1 MFKLLTVMACFYCHC
16 IQSDSLY
23 SIHVGP
29 YQAAYKYLS
38 CLKPLEPEMWLALTS
53 TKMSWTPSRRKRFM
67 FSIIENLCNNATYQ
81 KYLCRPANYRNLH
94 FLQWLRLID
103 EKKGV
108 EYKSGST
115 LVGVKMV
122 SPLKDFFFLQYL
134 VVKDLLHTNHEQ
146 LSPQIKH
153 FASAYTLM
161 NDFWSQTHKVHTYFT
176 EHGHKAWFIDTLI
189 CHIVSLADYFNLY
202 QRRVLTTTNI
212 IPQPFLAQSA
222 TDDPLQQ

>member
-1 MFKLLTVMACFYCHC
+1 
-16 IQSDSLY
+16 
-23 SIHVGP
+23 
-29 YQAAYKYLS
+29 
-38 CLKPLEPEMWLALTS
+38 
-53 TKMSWTPSRRKRFM
+53 MSWTPSRRKRFL
-67 FSIIENLCNNATYQ
+67 FSTIENLCNNATYQ
-81 KYLCRPANYRNLH
+81 KYLHRPANYRNLR
-94 FLQWLRLID
+94 FFQWLRLID

-115 LVGVKMV
+115 LIGVKMV
-122 SPLKDFFFLQYL
+122 SPLKDFFLQYL
-134 VVKDLLHTNHEQ
+134 VVNYPHTAVKDLLHRNHEQ

-176 EHGHKAWFIDTLI
+176 EHSHKAWFIDTLM

-212 IPQPFLAQSA
+212 SPQPFLAQSA
-222 TDDPLQQ
+222 TDDPLQQRFLQVVRLCLHSRDNKL